1 MNFILEK
8 YFNNFVQFVH
18 FAFLNWVYVF
28 LTNWKHLIWF
38 FSGGVFLT
46 LWKNLMALSDVNKA
60 LGRFFI
66 KRLLLIPSFW

>member
-28 LTNWKHLIWF
+28 LTN
-38 FSGGVFLT
+38 
-46 LWKNLMALSDVNKA
+46 
-60 LGRFFI
+60 
-66 KRLLLIPSFW
+66 